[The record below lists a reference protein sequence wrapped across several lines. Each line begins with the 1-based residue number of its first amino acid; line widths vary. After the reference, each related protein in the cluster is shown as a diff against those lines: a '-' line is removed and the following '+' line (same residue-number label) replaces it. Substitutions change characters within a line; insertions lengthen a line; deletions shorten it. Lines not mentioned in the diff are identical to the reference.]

1 MKKFNEFINERK
13 DVETQRFV
21 VEDNKFKLFSNDE
34 LVSETGF
41 EIVSEDEWFNEK
53 YVIIFDL
60 KTFEK
65 FLGKGYAEK
74 LLEKIFD
81 YVKKVL
87 KLNIISLIVYKDNYK
102 ASKLYFKTGFEI
114 FIEYDD
120 SYSLVKKL

>member
-53 YVIIFDL
+53 YVIIF
-60 KTFEK
+60 
-65 FLGKGYAEK
+65 
-74 LLEKIFD
+74 
-81 YVKKVL
+81 
-87 KLNIISLIVYKDNYK
+87 
-102 ASKLYFKTGFEI
+102 
-114 FIEYDD
+114 
-120 SYSLVKKL
+120 